1 MEREEIE
8 RHDFPVGRR
17 GYEQEAVD
25 AHLRAVA
32 DEIEQL
38 RSGAQAARRPAASLA
53 AGTSEQVRLILEAAE
68 QGAADLRED
77 AGRQAQAH
85 VARVEEAAEGML
97 AKLEELQAELSTL
110 LDGLRSGGERLSQG
124 LAALQAQV
132 GDVDPMPS
140 AEPAPE
146 PEDFAAAAPEPE
158 PEPEPV
164 PEPEPAPAQ
173 APAGNGADEA
183 GARII
188 ALNMALGG
196 SSREE
201 TATYLA
207 ENFSLPDPGAL
218 LDDVYAK
225 VGR

>member
-17 GYEQEAVD
+17 GYEQGAVD
-25 AHLRAVA
+25 AHLREVA
-32 DEIEQL
+32 DEIERL
-38 RSGAQAARRPAASLA
+38 REGAAAVRRPAASLS

-68 QGAADLRED
+68 SGAADMRED
-77 AGRQAQAH
+77 AGRQAKAH

-97 AKLEELQAELSTL
+97 AKLEQLQSELSTL
-110 LDGLRSGGERLSQG
+110 LDGLRAGGERLTEG
-124 LAALQAQV
+124 LATLQAQV
-132 GDVDPMPS
+132 GDLDPMPA

-158 PEPEPV
+158 PA
-164 PEPEPAPAQ
+164 PAPK
-173 APAGNGADEA
+173 PADNADEA

-201 TATYLA
+201 TASYLA
-207 ENFSLPDPGAL
+207 ENFSLSHPDAL

-225 VGR
+225 VGK